1 MALMGD
7 VNENALEN
15 SAFETFMRGKGFYQM
30 VDRPTRES
38 GKLLDHIYVNDGMD
52 DIGFTTQVDVCY
64 YSDHD
69 IVSLYVSNRNKD

>member
-1 MALMGD
+1 MGD

-15 SAFETFMRGKGFYQM
+15 SVFETFMRGKGFYQM
-30 VDRPTRES
+30 VNRPTRES

-52 DIGFTTQVDVCY
+52 ELGFTTQVDVCY

-69 IVSLYVSNRNKD
+69 IVSLYVSNENKD